1 MELILV
7 LEGNMK
13 SPEEIKKLIDSH
25 KKLIE
30 LEASKNAKFIPL
42 TFVKIE
48 AYKLAYVAAE
58 KYDPTTG
65 IKFSTYLTNALQKLT
80 RLSTQYGGTVRVP
93 ENKQFKISRLNQIET
108 GLSETYGRQPTA
120 AELSDASG
128 MSLSSVNSLLSVRKK
143 DVNLANLAYTPVF
156 HAGNDDDW
164 VHFVYHDLGDKDKL
178 IFEHKTGFGN
188 KQVMDNAA
196 IGKRLNMSPSTVS
209 QRLKFITARLSEG
222 ME

>member
-1 MELILV
+1 
-7 LEGNMK
+7 MK

-48 AYKLAYVAAE
+48 AYKLANAAAQ
-58 KYDPTTG
+58 KYDASTG

-93 ENKQFKISRLNQIET
+93 ENKQFKISKLNQIET
-108 GLSETYGRQPTA
+108 GLTETYGRQPTA
-120 AELSDASG
+120 SELADASG
-128 MSLSSVNSLLSVRKK
+128 MSLSAVNSLLSVRKK
-143 DVNLANLAYTPVF
+143 DVNLSNLAYTPIF

-164 VHFVYHDLGDKDKL
+164 IHFVYHDLSDKDKL
-178 IFEHKTGFGN
+178 IFEYKTGFGG
-188 KQVMDNAA
+188 KPVLDNAA
-196 IGKRLNMSPSTVS
+196 IGKKLSMSPSTIS
-209 QRLKFITARLSEG
+209 QRLKFITARLAEG
-222 ME
+222 LD